1 MGTGRQGGRDPR
13 RADGP
18 PSPPAVPPGPLG
30 PPHPGTPRA
39 APTGTRGQRLDGP
52 GGRLQLGR
60 WGEALAAL
68 YLQGLGYQVLAR
80 NLRNRLGELDLV
92 ALDGEI
98 LVFVEV
104 RTRRGGPA
112 GTPEESV

>member
-1 MGTGRQGGRDPR
+1 M
-13 RADGP
+13 
-18 PSPPAVPPGPLG
+18 
-30 PPHPGTPRA
+30 
-39 APTGTRGQRLDGP
+39 
-52 GGRLQLGR
+52 GR

-68 YLQGLGYQVLAR
+68 YLQGLGYQILAR

-112 GTPEESV
+112 GTPEESVDRAKQARLQRLASAFRARHPLHRSRPARIDVIALRLHREGLTLRHLRNVTG